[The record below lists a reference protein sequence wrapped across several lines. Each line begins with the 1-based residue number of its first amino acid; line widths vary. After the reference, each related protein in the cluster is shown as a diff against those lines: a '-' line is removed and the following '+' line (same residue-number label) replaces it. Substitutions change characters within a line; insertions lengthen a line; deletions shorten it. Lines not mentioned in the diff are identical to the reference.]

1 MLVALG
7 GGGWAWHRSRGP
19 VVQVVAP
26 IVRDLEQHL
35 VASGR
40 VRVPERI
47 GVAARQAGQVAVVGA
62 VEGQRVARGDLLV
75 QLDDAELRNAVLQAE
90 SARAQAAARVEQ
102 LRRVGSIQA
111 TEALREAETRLSRAE
126 ADLAR
131 TERLAAD
138 RAVPE
143 NDLTE
148 ARREVELARARR
160 TVAFAQQAAATP
172 AGADTRLVLT
182 AQLQAE
188 AQLAGAML
196 RLEQARILAPT
207 AGLVLARDVERGDV
221 VSPGQVLLTL
231 AASGASDVELVFF
244 PDERNLS
251 RLAVGQPAKA
261 SADAWPE
268 DVFDAEVSYIAPA
281 VDPARGSIEVRLRV
295 PRPPARLKP
304 DMTVSIDV
312 TVGRSAQAVT
322 VPSEVLADPRAGST
336 TVRLVEGGR
345 VAVRSVRLGLRGEG
359 HSEVVSGLA
368 PTDRVL
374 LPTPRPPADGAA
386 VRVEGE

>member
-1 MLVALG
+1 
-7 GGGWAWHRSRGP
+7 
-19 VVQVVAP
+19 
-26 IVRDLEQHL
+26 VRDLEQHL